1 MKYISVILFTLFVS
15 IYTSS
20 NSISQTDNT
29 FVFEIAKDTINPFPS
44 DTTILDGMTI
54 ICHYDLFH
62 DEDPES
68 GEYRLV
74 SVYSCDTTRTN

>member
-1 MKYISVILFTLFVS
+1 MKYISLILFVLFVS
-15 IYTSS
+15 VYTSS

-29 FVFEIAKDTINPFPS
+29 FVFGVDNDTINPFPS

>member
-1 MKYISVILFTLFVS
+1 MKYISLILVTLMIS
-15 IYTSS
+15 IYSSS
-20 NSISQTDNT
+20 NSIPQTDNT
-29 FVFEIAKDTINPFPS
+29 FVFGVCNDTINPFPS

-62 DEDPES
+62 DEDPEN

-74 SVYSCDTTRTN
+74 SVYSCDTTLTN

>member
-1 MKYISVILFTLFVS
+1 MKYISLILFVLFVS
-15 IYTSS
+15 VYTSS

-29 FVFEIAKDTINPFPS
+29 FVFGVNNDTINPFPS